1 MGKPNSS
8 VVACVADCEE
18 SLLSTEAGRLSR
30 DWERSSA
37 SSFAML
43 LFLLL
48 LLLLLLDDDC
58 RLMRGTCGR

>member
-18 SLLSTEAGRLSR
+18 SLLSTEAVRFSR
-30 DWERSSA
+30 DSERRSA
-37 SSFAML
+37 SSFAIL
-43 LFLLL
+43 LLLL

-58 RLMRGTCGR
+58 RLMRGTCGL